1 VTRTDSADAAL
12 AIDDLTVVLGGRTII
27 EGASVSFPR
36 GTATVVVGRSGAGKS
51 VLLKAAAGLLPRVR
65 GSVVVRAPPL
75 VFVHQD
81 PALLDDR
88 TVFQNVLLPASVQR
102 VGTRAALVDD
112 AAAVLARLG
121 LLAVRH
127 LRPARL
133 SPSQARRAALARAL
147 LLRPGVLIV
156 DEPTTGLDPESASD
170 VDGALA
176 AVVDDERAVVVV
188 THHPR
193 TLARLRALPGARVVV
208 VDAGQVHAL
217 ERSAVDRVSP
227 PLPGAAP

>member
-1 VTRTDSADAAL
+1 VNRPALSLAHVTVT
-12 AIDDLTVVLGGRTII
+12 LGGRDVVRP
-27 EGASVSFPR
+27 ASVDFAR

-51 VLLKAAAGLLPRVR
+51 VLLKAAAGLLPRSAGR
-65 GSVVVRAPPL
+65 VVVHAPPL

-88 TVFQNVLLPASVQR
+88 SVLDNVLLPAAVAGVDDR
-102 VGTRAALVDD
+102 EALRRAA
-112 AAAVLARLG
+112 AALLGRLG
-121 LLAVRH
+121 LHAVAA

-156 DEPTTGLDPESASD
+156 DEPTTGLDPDSAAD
-170 VDGALA
+170 VDAALLD
-176 AVVDDERAVVVV
+176 VVDADRAVVVV

-193 TLARLRALPGARVVV
+193 TLACLRALPDASVVV
-208 VDAGQVHAL
+208 VDQGRVLPAGEPA
-217 ERSAVDRVSP
+217 AAA
-227 PLPGAAP
+227 GATA